1 MGLVFIAC
9 LPLLKEKKEKKK
21 ERKKEKKKRKR
32 MQTLPAWIR
41 AVDLCSALPNGC
53 SDSHTTSHLEKINKR
68 GFLVDQVVGRHKSA
82 HHQGYCL
89 DICKD
94 YVPCF
99 ALSYDFCYGSGCM

>member
-1 MGLVFIAC
+1 
-9 LPLLKEKKEKKK
+9 
-21 ERKKEKKKRKR
+21 